1 MVRNV
6 LIVDWIS
13 VCGSW
18 LVDMAVR
25 RLVRRLRMRVKSSWG
40 AGETRGV

>member
-25 RLVRRLRMRVKSSWG
+25 RLVKRLKMRVKSSWG
-40 AGETRGV
+40 AGEIHGV